1 MKLYAAPASLFALVS
16 CCLLAGCGEPPPLD
30 YSGPVEQ
37 WPVVGGNQA
46 GQRYSELQQITPANV
61 DQLEVA
67 WVYHT
72 GDVSVGTSTYGA
84 TTFQATPL
92 VVNNSMYFCTG
103 FNRIIAL
110 DPETGAEHWTYDP
123 KVDLTG
129 VYTPS
134 CRGVAYWQAP
144 TVQDTQSGASDQP
157 CQRRIVSGT
166 LDARLVAVDA
176 DTGLPCSDFGDNGSV
191 DLKANLGELR
201 LAEYYV
207 TSTPLVIG
215 DVVVTGAFV
224 KDGQR
229 VDAPPGVVRAF
240 DVRSGELRWAFDP
253 VPPGMEPVSAEQ
265 AKAGATF
272 TRATPNS
279 WGQLS
284 ADVEKGI
291 IYVPTGGSQ
300 PDHYGGP
307 ERGGMDYYGTSVVAL
322 DASTGKPLWHFQA
335 VHHDL
340 WDYDVAAQPVLFDQQ
355 GDATGNTVP
364 GVIAV
369 TKMGHIFLL
378 NRETGEP
385 LFPVEERPVPASTV
399 PGENTSPTQPFPTVP
414 QPIHPPLITED
425 DIWGIYPGDHSAC
438 MEQFKSFE
446 YQGIFTPPALNRFAL
461 LWPGL
466 GGGVNWGSVSV
477 NPQEN
482 IMVVNSMRVPYTAK
496 ILPREQAGS
505 LDGNDLVGVNPQEGT
520 PYIVVRGGFLSPHN
534 TPCTRPPW
542 GVLTAINLDSGET
555 LWEKP
560 LGNLEELA
568 PMGVGKLFNWGTPN
582 TGGTL
587 QTATGLV
594 FVAATLDGYIRAFDV
609 HNGTLLWQDKLPAPA
624 QATPMTYRLSNSG
637 KQYLAIAAGGHGP
650 LAYAA
655 KGPEKLGE
663 LLGDALV
670 VYRLP
675 D

>member
-1 MKLYAAPASLFALVS
+1 MKPYAMPAT
-16 CCLLAGCGEPPPLD
+16 LLALATGLLMSGCGKTPPID
-30 YSGPVEQ
+30 YSGPVEA
-37 WPVVGGNQA
+37 WPVVGGNQE
-46 GQRYSELQQITPANV
+46 GQRFSNLQQITPDNV

-72 GDVSVGTSTYGA
+72 GDVSPGTATYGA

-92 VVNNSMYFCTG
+92 VINGSMYFCTG
-103 FNRIIAL
+103 YNRIIAL
-110 DPETGAEHWTYDP
+110 DPETGSERWTFDP
-123 KVDLTG
+123 RVDLTG

-134 CRGVAYWQAP
+134 CRGVAYWQATTGQP
-144 TVQDTQSGASDQP
+144 AEGDQQ
-157 CQRRIVSGT
+157 CQRRILSGT
-166 LDARLVAVDA
+166 LDARLIAVDA
-176 DTGLPCSDFGDNGSV
+176 DTGLPCSDFGDNGNV
-191 DLKANLGELR
+191 DLKANLGDLR

-207 TSTPLVIG
+207 TSAPLVIG
-215 DVVVTGAFV
+215 DLVVTGAFV

-229 VDAPPGVVRAF
+229 TDAPPGVVRAF

-253 VPPGMEPVSAEQ
+253 VPPGMEPVTAEQ
-265 AKAGATF
+265 ARAGANF
-272 TRATPNS
+272 TRSTPNS
-279 WGQLS
+279 WGHLS

-291 IYVPTGGSQ
+291 VYVPTGGSQ

-307 ERGGMDYYGTSVVAL
+307 ERGNMDYYGTSVVAV
-322 DASTGKPLWHFQA
+322 DARNGKPLWQFQA

-340 WDYDVAAQPVLFDQQ
+340 WDYDVAAQPVLFEQN
-355 GDATGNTVP
+355 GEVP

-378 NRETGEP
+378 NRETGAP

-399 PGENTSPTQPFPTVP
+399 PGEMTAPTQPFPTLP
-414 QPIHPPLITED
+414 KPIHPPLITED
-425 DIWGIYPGDHSAC
+425 DIWGIYPGDRSAC
-438 MEQFKSFE
+438 LEQFKRFE
-446 YQGIFTPPALNRFAL
+446 YQGIFTPPALNKFAL

-477 NPQEN
+477 NPKEN

-496 ILPREQAGS
+496 ILPREQADS
-505 LDGNDLVGVNPQEGT
+505 LDGSDLVGVNPQEDT
-520 PYIVVRGGFLSPHN
+520 PYVVVRGGFLSPHN
-534 TPCTRPPW
+534 TPCTAPPW
-542 GVLTAINLDSGET
+542 GVLTAIDLDSGTT
-555 LWEKP
+555 LWERP

-568 PMGVGKLFNWGTPN
+568 PLGVGKLFNWGTPN

-587 QTATGLV
+587 QTASGLI
-594 FVAATLDGYIRAFDV
+594 FVAATLDGYIRAFDIHSGEV
-609 HNGTLLWQDKLPAPA
+609 LWDDKLPAPA
-624 QATPMTYRLSNSG
+624 QATPMTYRLSKTG